1 MELRI
6 KKKLYV
12 CHMENL
18 NIAKLHETVAFIQSK
33 TTTKPVAG
41 IILGSGLGGL
51 VNDLIIE
58 ASLAYE
64 DIPNFPVS
72 TVKGHGGKLLF
83 GSLNGKEVVMLSGRF
98 HYYEGYTMQEVTFPV
113 RVMKML
119 GAELLMVSNAAGGM
133 NSQFKVGDLMIIN
146 DHINLFPEHPLRG
159 KNDENIGPRFPD
171 MTEPY
176 ELDLISKAKEIAAK
190 NNILVHEGVYIGL
203 QGPTFETKAEYKY
216 MHIIGGD
223 TVGMS
228 TVPEVIVA
236 KHMHMKV
243 FGMSV
248 VTDLG
253 IREEMNV
260 ITHEE
265 VLEAA
270 NAAAPKM
277 ALIFKELLGQI

>member
-1 MELRI
+1 MQNLDLQ
-6 KKKLYV
+6 KL
-12 CHMENL
+12 
-18 NIAKLHETVAFIQSK
+18 AETVAFIRTK
-33 TTTKPVAG
+33 TNSQPIAG

-51 VNDLIIE
+51 VNDLTISI
-58 ASLAYE
+58 SLNYE
-64 DIPNFPVS
+64 EIPHFPTS

-83 GSLNGKEVVMLSGRF
+83 GTLNGKEVVMLSGRF
-98 HYYEGYTMQEVTFPV
+98 HYYEGYHMQEVTFPV
-113 RVMKML
+113 RVMQQL
-119 GAELLMVSNAAGGM
+119 GATLLMVSNAAGSM
-133 NSQFKVGDLMIIN
+133 NASYQVGDLMIIN

-176 ELDLISKAKEIAAK
+176 QLSLIQKAKHIAS
-190 NNILVHEGVYIGL
+190 NNQIHVHEGVYIGL
-203 QGPTFETKAEYKY
+203 QGPTFETKAEYKWL
-216 MHIIGGD
+216 HIIGGD
-223 TVGMS
+223 AVGMS

-236 KHMHMKV
+236 IHCGMKV

-248 VTDLG
+248 ITDIG
-253 IREEMNV
+253 IREAMNV

-277 ALIFKELLGQI
+277 ALIFKELLGEL

>member
-1 MELRI
+1 MQNLDLQ
-6 KKKLYV
+6 KL
-12 CHMENL
+12 
-18 NIAKLHETVAFIQSK
+18 AETVAFIRTK
-33 TTTKPVAG
+33 TNSQPIAG

-51 VNDLIIE
+51 VNDLTISI
-58 ASLAYE
+58 SLNYE
-64 DIPNFPVS
+64 EIPHFPTS

-83 GSLNGKEVVMLSGRF
+83 GTLNGKEVVMLSGRF
-98 HYYEGYTMQEVTFPV
+98 HYYEGYHMQEVTFPV
-113 RVMKML
+113 RVMQQL
-119 GAELLMVSNAAGGM
+119 GATLLMVSNAAGSM
-133 NSQFKVGDLMIIN
+133 NASYQVGDLMIIN

-176 ELDLISKAKEIAAK
+176 QLSLIQKAKQIASS
-190 NNILVHEGVYIGL
+190 NHIHVHEGVYIGL
-203 QGPTFETKAEYKY
+203 QGPTFETKAEYKWL
-216 MHIIGGD
+216 HIIGGD
-223 TVGMS
+223 AVGMS

-236 KHMHMKV
+236 IHCGMKV

-248 VTDLG
+248 ITDIG
-253 IREEMNV
+253 IREAMNV

-277 ALIFKELLGQI
+277 ALIFKELLGEL

>member
-1 MELRI
+1 MLQ
-6 KKKLYV
+6 
-12 CHMENL
+12 NL
-18 NIAKLHETVAFIQSK
+18 DMHQLNETVAFIQSR
-33 TTTKPVAG
+33 TSLQPIAG

-51 VNDLIIE
+51 VNDLDIE
-58 ASLAYE
+58 LSLPYE
-64 DIPNFPVS
+64 EIPHFPVS

-83 GSLNGKEVVMLSGRF
+83 GKLNQQPVVMLSGRF
-98 HYYEGYTMQEVTFPV
+98 HYYEGYNMQEVTYPV
-113 RVMKML
+113 RVMKQL
-119 GAELLMVSNAAGGM
+119 GASVLFVSNAAGGM
-133 NSQFKVGDLMIIN
+133 NPDFKVGDLMIIN

-159 KNDENIGPRFPD
+159 KNDEQMGPRFPD

-176 ELDLISKAKEIAAK
+176 SHKLIQSAKEIAELQQ
-190 NNILVHEGVYIGL
+190 IHVHEGVYIGL

-216 MHIIGGD
+216 LRVIGGD

-236 KHMHMKV
+236 KHMGMDV

-253 IREEMNV
+253 IRDEMNV

-270 NAAAPKM
+270 QAAAPKM
-277 ALIFKELLGQI
+277 ALIVKELIATL

>member
-1 MELRI
+1 MLQ
-6 KKKLYV
+6 
-12 CHMENL
+12 NL
-18 NIAKLHETVAFIQSK
+18 DMHQLNETVAFIQSR
-33 TTTKPVAG
+33 TSLQPIAG

-51 VNDLIIE
+51 VNDLDVE
-58 ASLAYE
+58 LSLPYE
-64 DIPNFPVS
+64 EIPHFPVS

-83 GSLNGKEVVMLSGRF
+83 GKLNQQPVVMLSGRF
-98 HYYEGYTMQEVTFPV
+98 HYYEGYNMQEVTYPV
-113 RVMKML
+113 RVMKKL
-119 GAELLMVSNAAGGM
+119 GASVLFVSNAAGGM
-133 NSQFKVGDLMIIN
+133 NPDFKVGDLMIIN

-159 KNDENIGPRFPD
+159 KNDEQMGPRFPD

-176 ELDLISKAKEIAAK
+176 SHKLIRSAKKIAELQQIH
-190 NNILVHEGVYIGL
+190 VHEGVYIGL

-216 MHIIGGD
+216 LRVIGGD

-236 KHMHMKV
+236 KHMGMDV

-253 IREEMNV
+253 IRDEMNV

-270 NAAAPKM
+270 QAAAPKM
-277 ALIFKELLGQI
+277 ALIVKELIATL